1 VTRFFSLLSLFAVT
15 MLILVTGKNLLII
28 LLGWEGVGIVSY
40 LLVNFWYTRIA
51 ANKASK
57 SALFLNKIG
66 DMFFIIALILAIGI
80 FSDLSLST
88 IYSLA
93 NKINPDILFI
103 FTICIIIAASAKS
116 ALIGFTPWLAKAMEG
131 PTSVSALLHSSTM
144 VTAGVYL
151 LKRIS
156 PLLELSSTCLKIV
169 IWLGSLGALFGAMCG
184 LVDNDIK
191 RIIAFSTMSQLGYM
205 VVAAG
210 ISQYNIALFHL
221 ILHAFFKSLLFLS
234 SGAILHAVLDNQNI
248 NRMGSLNLLLPFTY
262 LVFFFASLSL
272 MAFPFTSG
280 FYSKDFLLELLCV
293 PHHFSHSIAYLF
305 TLLAALLT
313 SSYSIRVL
321 MIAMFSR
328 PLFSRAMLP
337 FVVDSPLLMTLPLLI
352 LSIGAIM
359 LGYFSNELFLS
370 YGSPFYLNSIFSH
383 PNSNSF
389 LFDASFGASSLAL
402 IPLSFLFIILFILF
416 ISPFPYSSSSSS
428 LILFHNSPVF
438 SYKNFLSHIFH
449 NPSYSYLFNYPND
462 LSFLDHDINISFNE
476 IINESSPNSFSSFSY
491 SSSSSVFIDPSI
503 PSAPII
509 PNYASFNLTTHF
521 TLLNY
526 FNVFYHWI
534 MFYSLVLSNSIYRHL
549 DKGFLES
556 FGPNGLLQFLHYIGF
571 NISSFSSGF
580 IPHYAFV
587 LIFSLFIFILSL
599 SSFSLFSNI

>member
-1 VTRFFSLLSLFAVT
+1 
-15 MLILVTGKNLLII
+15 M
-28 LLGWEGVGIVSY
+28 SY

-93 NKINPDILFI
+93 TKINPDILFI
-103 FTICIIIAASAKS
+103 FTISIIIAASAKS

-272 MAFPFTSG
+272 KAFPFTSG

-305 TLLAALLT
+305 TLLAALIT

-352 LSIGAIM
+352 LSVGAIM

-402 IPLSFLFIILFILF
+402 IPLSFLFLILFILF
-416 ISPFPYSSSSSS
+416 ISPFPSSYFSSSSSS
-428 LILFHNSPVF
+428 SSILPPLFFSHSPVVF
-438 SYKNFLSHIFH
+438 YKNFLSHIFH
-449 NPSYSYLFNYPND
+449 NPSYSYLFNYPHG
-462 LSFLDHDINISFNE
+462 LSFLDHDINIAFNE
-476 IINESSPNSFSSFSY
+476 VLNESSSNSFSSSSY
-491 SSSSSVFIDPSI
+491 LPLSPSI
-503 PSAPII
+503 PSTPLI
-509 PNYASFNLTTHF
+509 PNHASFNLTTHF

-556 FGPNGLLQFLHYIGF
+556 FGPNGLLQFLHYVGF

-587 LIFSLFIFILSL
+587 LIFSLSLFILSF